1 MMTRGLVSSLAA
13 VAAVLLQS
21 ATNSPASAEELVQ
34 FAPAAYRQSKFA
46 QARAKQDQPASAPA
60 SEALKS
66 YLFKPEGTGPFP
78 AVVLLHGC
86 GGLGSRYSNIAGQLT
101 AKGYIV
107 LAVDS
112 FATRGIVQ
120 ACDNTMPDRRADA
133 LGALVFLSKLPNV
146 AADRIAIVGYSQGG
160 IVGLQVASMQPQD
173 IFDIPPSLHY
183 RAAVD
188 FYPLCRMSSDTF
200 TVPSLILIG
209 SVDDWSPAKDCE
221 RLVARHK
228 GATVKLVIYPG
239 AAHGFDN
246 PANAD
251 GKQEYGHL
259 SKYDSDAA
267 EKSAATVDT
276 FLRAMLGKS

>member
-1 MMTRGLVSSLAA
+1 MMRRRLVSSLSALAA
-13 VAAVLLQS
+13 IFVQS
-21 ATNSPASAEELVQ
+21 VTNSPASAEELVQ

-46 QARAKQDQPASAPA
+46 QARAKLDQPASAPA
-60 SEALKS
+60 KEAINS
-66 YLFKPEGTGPFP
+66 YLFKPEGMGPFP

-86 GGLGSRYSNIAGQLT
+86 GGLGSRYGTIAGQLT
-101 AKGYIV
+101 TKGYIV

-112 FATRGIVQ
+112 FGTRGIGQ

-133 LGALVFLSKLPNV
+133 LGALVFLSKLPDV
-146 AADRIAIVGYSQGG
+146 AADKIAMVGYSQGG

-183 RAAVD
+183 RAAID

-209 SVDDWSPAKDCE
+209 SADDWTPAKDCE

-228 GATVKLVIYPG
+228 GALLKLIIYPG

-246 PANAD
+246 PANGD
-251 GKQEYGHL
+251 GKLEYGHL
-259 SKYDSDAA
+259 SKYDGDAA
-267 EKSAATVDT
+267 EKAAAEVDA
-276 FLRAMLGKS
+276 FLRHMLGKS